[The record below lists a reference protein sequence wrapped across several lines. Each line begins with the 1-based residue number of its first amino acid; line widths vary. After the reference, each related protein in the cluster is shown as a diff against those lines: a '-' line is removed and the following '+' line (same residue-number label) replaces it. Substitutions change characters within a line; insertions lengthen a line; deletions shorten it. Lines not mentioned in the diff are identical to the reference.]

1 MNVLVYYHQDLS
13 PFHSRAKGIL
23 EMGLRREAPLCIC
36 PQVLM
41 EFYATITNP
50 RRVTD
55 PVPPEQGLAEVE
67 KYFTCSWLGKI
78 YPKEETLEITIDLLK
93 NYRVS
98 RILADQIFIAYA
110 APGSK
115 TEGFVHSLLTWGKP
129 LWTLP
134 RSDNAAVNLPGVSSI
149 PPDKLASRANNRSS
163 SYSGG

>member
-1 MNVLVYYHQDLS
+1 MRIYSPALLDTNILVYYHQELT

-23 EMGLRREAPLCIC
+23 EMGLRREVSLCIC

-93 NYRVS
+93 KYRVS
-98 RILADQIFIAYA
+98 RMEVFDLQLVATMLSNGVIHIYTFNQAD
-110 APGSK
+110 
-115 TEGFVHSLLTWGKP
+115 FVKYSEIQALLP
-129 LWTLP
+129 
-134 RSDNAAVNLPGVSSI
+134 
-149 PPDKLASRANNRSS
+149 
-163 SYSGG
+163 